1 MGIYDISYKEFFS
14 VPKNVEDLLR
24 GFVKKDY
31 INELDYS
38 TLERSNSDFVRKE
51 SGERHDDIIWRLRWK
66 ERWLYVYIIIEFQS
80 NVDYSMPVRIMSYIS
95 EMWLSLLENINTEY
109 HKNHTLPPVLPIV
122 LYNGV
127 ENWDAATNVSD
138 MLQDNSFSNIS
149 ADYYL
154 IDELHPHEGKKDAIA
169 EGILNCVTA
178 LIEVERSKDKNNLE
192 EVLRKLSTKLNTK
205 EKLDGFRTFLRF
217 LRRYVGAKFK
227 REVPY
232 EFKNL
237 EEAINMTRDFAA
249 MERTEGK
256 VELINAMKN
265 NGKSAEQIA
274 DFIGWNINEILP
286 IYNYKVEDSSQRNN
300 NSMLNS

>member
-217 LRRYVGAKFK
+217 LRRY
-227 REVPY
+227 
-232 EFKNL
+232 L
-237 EEAINMTRDFAA
+237 
-249 MERTEGK
+249 
-256 VELINAMKN
+256 
-265 NGKSAEQIA
+265 
-274 DFIGWNINEILP
+274 WLP
-286 IYNYKVEDSSQRNN
+286 PDS
-300 NSMLNS
+300 